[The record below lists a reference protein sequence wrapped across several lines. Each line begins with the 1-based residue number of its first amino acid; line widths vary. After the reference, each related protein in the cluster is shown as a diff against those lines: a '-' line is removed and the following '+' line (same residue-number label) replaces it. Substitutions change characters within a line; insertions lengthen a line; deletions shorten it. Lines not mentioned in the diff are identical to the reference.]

1 MTATASGLLVPI
13 GARTYRLGSEPR
25 SWLGDVHGAA
35 LEVGGVASHRTAG
48 ALHGLLPQARPIEVV
63 TPVARGGRSRAL
75 RLADADVVVHTTT
88 SLPAADVLLVRGI
101 PTTSVARSI
110 LGVAALG
117 EAHAGSVQDLVQRA
131 LDRDLASLPWLWWLL
146 EQRRCRGRSGVTA
159 MEEALAVIEGLAP
172 TESWLERRF
181 LDLVRDHGL
190 PTPATQRVIRRSRRF
205 VGRVDF
211 VWEDEKVVAEVL
223 GYQFHRTRAQL
234 DADTRRANQ
243 LQLLG
248 YAALQFTFDAVVRSP
263 MQVASQVDALLH
275 R

>member
-1 MTATASGLLVPI
+1 
-13 GARTYRLGSEPR
+13 
-25 SWLGDVHGAA
+25 
-35 LEVGGVASHRTAG
+35 
-48 ALHGLLPQARPIEVV
+48 
-63 TPVARGGRSRAL
+63 
-75 RLADADVVVHTTT
+75 
-88 SLPAADVLLVRGI
+88 
-101 PTTSVARSI
+101 
-110 LGVAALG
+110 
-117 EAHAGSVQDLVQRA
+117 
-131 LDRDLASLPWLWWLL
+131 
-146 EQRRCRGRSGVTA
+146 

-190 PTPATQRVIRRSRRF
+190 PAPATQRVIRRSRRF